1 MKLAGRPL
9 PAEFGRVQ
17 FPVYL
22 FIPLTCG
29 LLYVVS
35 MLALKRAGD
44 FGVGVWRTTFIAN
57 WASALIFLPLWFW
70 HGPAPVPLVMY
81 WQPAVVA
88 VIFLLGQMFMF
99 LAITRGDVSVAA
111 PVMGVKVILVALLSR
126 LLGVGEVPLAW
137 WLGAGLSTVGVAL
150 LNFGGGGAHRR
161 VGGTVALTA
170 ISAALYSMSDVLVQK
185 WAPAWGTGNFFPPMF
200 LLVGIYSFGLLAF
213 ARGGLRGIQP
223 GAWRWVGLGAGC
235 NALTNGGIALTLGI
249 WGNATAVNIVYSA
262 RGLFS
267 VVLVWWVGHWFTNVE
282 RHAGRGVLLAR
293 LAGAL
298 AMLAAIGLVLG

>member
-1 MKLAGRPL
+1 MHF
-9 PAEFGRVQ
+9 PA
-17 FPVYL
+17 YL
-22 FIPLTCG
+22 FIPLVCA

-57 WASALIFLPLWFW
+57 WASALLFMPLWCWRGF
-70 HGPAPVPLVMY
+70 APVPAGDY

-88 VIFLLGQMFMF
+88 VIFLLGQVTMF

-111 PVMGVKVILVALLSR
+111 PVMGVKVIFVALLSS
-126 LLGVGEVPLAW
+126 LLRVGEVPLAW
-137 WLGAGLSTVGVAL
+137 WIGAGLSTLGVAL

-170 ISAALYSMSDVLVQK
+170 LSASLYSLSDVLVQK
-185 WAPAWGTGNFFPPMF
+185 WAPAWGAGNFFPPMF
-200 LLVGIYSFGLLAF
+200 LLVGVYSFALLAF
-213 ARGGLRGIQP
+213 ARGGFRDLRA

-249 WGNATAVNIVYSA
+249 WGNATAVNIVYST

-267 VVLVWWVGHWFTNVE
+267 VIIVWWVGHWFTSLE
-282 RHAGRGVLLAR
+282 QHAGRGVLLTR

-298 AMLAAIGLVLG
+298 AMLAAVALVLW